1 MRAYDLVRVLAM
13 IGSPTRPYLAVHTVG
28 FRCCDAGDIGSTIST
43 PSFMDHEDL
52 WFGRLV
58 FDLSFFAI
66 VVIVLLQG
74 VVFGII
80 IDTFGTLRDEEK
92 DKRNDMTS
100 KCFICG
106 ISRDEFDRHGEGFLN
121 HIKNDH
127 NVSGCGCVVDDL

>member
-1 MRAYDLVRVLAM
+1 
-13 IGSPTRPYLAVHTVG
+13 
-28 FRCCDAGDIGSTIST
+28 
-43 PSFMDHEDL
+43 MDHEDL

-121 HIKNDH
+121 HIKADH
-127 NVSGCGCVVDDL
+127 NVRMGASPAVCCEFMWWMCVWGV